1 MYLWTL
7 YKYIVI
13 QPMKNRSIAE
23 MLSHLTTLTR
33 GWDSTSHIPA
43 IERDIV
49 LEELRTLYETIMDL
63 GESKPHNITTQKV
76 EDEPQ
81 SEAPHIAEQTESHT
95 EEHSATAVV
104 DNFDDILDIDALL
117 GLNTAT
123 EPSEPAKEETTIAE
137 VVEMENTAT
146 PHSEEAATEAEP
158 EATEVVEVAAIA
170 EVEPEVAQVIPAHK
184 IETPEPDEK
193 SVIEPIAK
201 PRVEPVS
208 APSAVSE
215 SLFGIEDIPVRSKSS
230 RRMISLY
237 NTPITK
243 EHQEPT
249 VTTTPSTNR
258 DEQHNVTPA
267 YEPKPSTIEELE
279 AVLGSTK
286 EESAPAPVAVE
297 EVAPQPVVTA
307 TINDTPTTRLGD
319 VLGSKVTVLGDKLA
333 AEEQPTTPFNRISDL
348 RKAIG
353 INDKFLMVRDLFDGN
368 NERYESTIET
378 LNEFDDLDECMIY
391 IVENFA
397 WNPDSE
403 GAKLLI
409 SLLERKLS

>member
-1 MYLWTL
+1 
-7 YKYIVI
+7 
-13 QPMKNRSIAE
+13 MKNRSIAA

-33 GWDSTSHIPA
+33 GWDSTSRIPA
-43 IERDIV
+43 IERDIA

-63 GESKPHNITTQKV
+63 GESKPHNITAQKT
-76 EDEPQ
+76 EEEPQ
-81 SEAPHIAEQTESHT
+81 SEAPHIADETESRN
-95 EEHSATAVV
+95 EEHSTTAVV
-104 DNFDDILDIDALL
+104 DSFDDILDIDALL
-117 GLNTAT
+117 GLNTES
-123 EPSEPAKEETTIAE
+123 EPIEPAKEETTVAE
-137 VVEMENTAT
+137 VVEPENTAT
-146 PHSEEAATEAEP
+146 PHSEEVATEAETKT
-158 EATEVVEVAAIA
+158 TEVVEVAATA
-170 EVEPEVAQVIPAHK
+170 EAEPEVAQAVHTHK
-184 IETPEPDEK
+184 IETPEPNEK
-193 SVIEPIAK
+193 SVIEPTAK
-201 PRVEPVS
+201 PRVEPGS
-208 APSAVSE
+208 APSAISE

-237 NTPITK
+237 NTPITR
-243 EHQEPT
+243 EHPEPA

-258 DEQHNVTPA
+258 DEQRNATPA

-279 AVLGSTK
+279 AVLGSSK
-286 EESAPAPVAVE
+286 EESTPAPQPAPAAVE

-307 TINDTPTTRLGD
+307 TINNTPTTRLGD
-319 VLGSKVTVLGDKLA
+319 VLGSRVTVLGDKLA